1 MGLFGHGI
9 GGLVGPGRLGSG
21 SAGAPSLSVMS
32 AKRRDVV
39 PSRSPSRKGDDAT
52 VVPLP
57 GLGATHSELVAEAAV
72 TRWTKVHGHDV
83 AYRQAG
89 TGPLLV
95 MVHGIAGSSSTWVPV
110 MPLLAE
116 RYTVIAPDLLGHGES
131 AKPRGD
137 YSLGAYASG
146 IRDLLGVLG
155 HERATVVGHSLGGG
169 VAMQFAYQFPQMADR
184 LVLVCS
190 GGLGKEVSPL
200 LRALSLP
207 GSEYVLPVVLAP
219 QLHDVIGRLGGV
231 LGRVGLRADPFLTE
245 VWGAW
250 SRLTDLRAQRAFI
263 HTIRAV
269 IDVAGQRVSARD
281 RLYLAHEIPTM
292 IVWGE
297 KDAVIPVEH
306 GRIAHDLIPGSRLE
320 VVPDAGHFLPFER
333 PELLDRLLRDFLAT
347 TRPASVSTERWQ
359 EVLAAR

>member
-1 MGLFGHGI
+1 MGTSR
-9 GGLVGPGRLGSG
+9 PRRSTD
-21 SAGAPSLSVMS
+21 PRPK
-32 AKRRDVV
+32 AKVL
-39 PSRSPSRKGDDAT
+39 
-52 VVPLP
+52 PLP
-57 GLGATHSELVAEAAV
+57 GLGATHSELVREAAV

-89 TGPLLV
+89 SGPVLL
-95 MVHGIAGSSSTWVPV
+95 MIHGIAGSSGTWVPV

-116 RYTVIAPDLLGHGES
+116 HYTVIAPDLLGHGES

-146 IRDLLGVLG
+146 VRDLLGVLG

-169 VAMQFAYQFPQMADR
+169 VAMQFAYQFPQMAER

-207 GSEYVLPVVLAP
+207 GTEYLLPVVLAP
-219 QLHDVIGRLGGV
+219 QIHSVVRSLGGV
-231 LGRVGLRADPFLTE
+231 LGRVGLRADPFLEE
-245 VWGAW
+245 VWSAW
-250 SRLTDLRAQRAFI
+250 SRLTDVRAQRAFV

-281 RLYLAHEIPTM
+281 RLYLAHEVPTM
-292 IVWGE
+292 IVWG
-297 KDAVIPVEH
+297 DRDQVIPVEH
-306 GRIAHDLIPGSRLE
+306 AHVAHELIPGSRLE
-320 VVPDAGHFLPFER
+320 IVEGAGHFLPFER
-333 PELLDRLLRDFLAT
+333 PELLDRVLRDFMT
-347 TRPASVSTERWQ
+347 TTKPANVSPKRWQ
-359 EVLAAR
+359 EVLTAHG

>member
-1 MGLFGHGI
+1 MAAARSRR
-9 GGLVGPGRLGSG
+9 P
-21 SAGAPSLSVMS
+21 SAATGQ
-32 AKRRDVV
+32 
-39 PSRSPSRKGDDAT
+39 AT

-57 GLGATHSELVAEAAV
+57 GLGATHSELVQEASI

-89 TGPLLV
+89 SGPLLV
-95 MVHGIAGSSSTWVPV
+95 MIHGIAGSSGTWVPA

-116 RYTVIAPDLLGHGES
+116 HFTVIAPDLLGHGES

-146 IRDLLGVLG
+146 VRDLLGVLG
-155 HERATVVGHSLGGG
+155 HERATIVGHSLGGG
-169 VAMQFAYQFPQMADR
+169 VAMQFAYQFPQMAER

-207 GSEYVLPVVLAP
+207 GTEYLLPAVLAP
-219 QLHDVIGRLGGV
+219 QIHGLVAKAGGA

-245 VWGAW
+245 VWEAW
-250 SRLTDLRAQRAFI
+250 SRLTDVRAQRAFI

-281 RLYLAHEIPTM
+281 RLYLAHEVPTM
-292 IVWGE
+292 IIWGE
-297 KDAVIPVEH
+297 RDAVIPVSH
-306 GRIAHDLIPGSRLE
+306 AHIAHELIPGSRLE
-320 VVPDAGHFLPFER
+320 VVPDAGHFLPIER

-347 TRPASVSTERWQ
+347 TQPAHVSPARWQ
-359 EVLAAR
+359 EVLANHG